1 MDAMIPPATSNS
13 PGNTK
18 GARIYFFINSSS
30 LNHRRPEP
38 GLYSMPYA
46 PVAIRMTGTI
56 KSRQVSRNCFPKI
69 LSRVWASGIQ
79 ERMKEP
85 AVENGEVQVMTLQ

>member
-30 LNHRRPEP
+30 FDHRRPEP
-38 GLYSMPYA
+38 GYLQYA
-46 PVAIRMTGTI
+46 ICAYRHQDDRYDEEQAGEQKLFSKDPVACLGVRYTGKDEGTGCG
-56 KSRQVSRNCFPKI
+56 KR
-69 LSRVWASGIQ
+69 
-79 ERMKEP
+79 
-85 AVENGEVQVMTLQ
+85 